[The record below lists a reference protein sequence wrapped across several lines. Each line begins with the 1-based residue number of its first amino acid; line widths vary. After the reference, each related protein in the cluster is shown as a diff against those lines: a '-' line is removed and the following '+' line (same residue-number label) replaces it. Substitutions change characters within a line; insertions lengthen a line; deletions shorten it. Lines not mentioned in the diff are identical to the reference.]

1 MRAIFHTL
9 LIWLM
14 LLAVPG
20 QGFAAATMLMCEP
33 VVVSLHASAA
43 AHDHAA
49 MLEARASD
57 QPDQPGSSSHH
68 TAGKCS
74 SCAAFCLGL
83 VMMTSSQPGV
93 PTLDFPSQ
101 HDTVST
107 SRLTSVIPEHP
118 ERPPQALLA

>member
-1 MRAIFHTL
+1 MRAILHTM

-14 LLAVPG
+14 LLAVPV
-20 QGFAAATMLMCEP
+20 QGFASATMLLCEP
-33 VVVSLHASAA
+33 VVVSLHASPA
-43 AHDHAA
+43 AHDHVA
-49 MLEARASD
+49 MLEAQSSD
-57 QPDQPGSSSHH
+57 QPASSSHH

-83 VMMTSSQPGV
+83 VMMTSSQPSL
-93 PTLDFPSQ
+93 PMLDFPSQ

-107 SRLTSVIPEHP
+107 SRLTSVIPDHP